1 MNDNGCTDRQIGQLV
16 GATSCWGSIFFS
28 LVSTSRRKFV
38 NTELGDGKGLEGWSN
53 IQQQLHP
60 SPMMMVAP
68 TDRQQPWWV
77 QQAETQ
83 VLFLWVFLYLGGA
96 KSSTPPPPPSLS
108 LSLNL
113 LQIIVI
119 LPFVIK
125 L

>member
-1 MNDNGCTDRQIGQLV
+1 VQQAAGF
-16 GATSCWGSIFFS
+16 IFFS

-38 NTELGDGKGLEGWSN
+38 NTELANGKGLEGWSN

-68 TDRQQPWWV
+68 TDRQQPSWV
-77 QQAETQ
+77 QQAEIQ
-83 VLFLWVFLYLGGA
+83 ILFLWVFLYLGGT
-96 KSSTPPPPPSLS
+96 KSCTPS

>member
-1 MNDNGCTDRQIGQLV
+1 L
-16 GATSCWGSIFFS
+16 A
-28 LVSTSRRKFV
+28 
-38 NTELGDGKGLEGWSN
+38 DGKGLEGWSN

-83 VLFLWVFLYLGGA
+83 ILFLWVFLYLGGT
-96 KSSTPPPPPSLS
+96 KSSTPPIPPPSLS
-108 LSLNL
+108 LNL
-113 LQIIVI
+113 FHIIVI